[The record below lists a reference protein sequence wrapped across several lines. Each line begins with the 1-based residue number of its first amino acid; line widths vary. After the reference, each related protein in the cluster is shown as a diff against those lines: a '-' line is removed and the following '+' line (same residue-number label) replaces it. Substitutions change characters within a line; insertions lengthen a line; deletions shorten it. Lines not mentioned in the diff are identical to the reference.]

1 MNWAPVLTIVGSDGT
16 QHEVTAASTS
26 IADVVNAING
36 AKAGVT
42 AVQVAAGTD
51 SSGATLYRIQLTS
64 ATGAANAFSIYDG
77 SAASVTAGTAT
88 DLLTQTGAATVS
100 QAQDAEAVL
109 WGGTGAEQTVTS
121 STNTFQ
127 NLLPG
132 VNITATAVTTA
143 PATITIARSNDQVAA
158 KFGSL
163 LTSLSSVFSTIA
175 SKSAVTTTTNTD
187 GTSGV
192 TAGSFT
198 GDSTVRNAQQ
208 QLFNALSYPVGT
220 ISPTDLGITINEDG
234 TFAFDASKLSAALAN
249 DTDGS
254 VTKAMQTIVGRIA
267 DAATA
272 ASDPYTGSIT
282 TSITGDQSTVKQMT
296 DSISDWDTRLADR
309 RATLETTYANLETK
323 LSSLK
328 SQSSWLASQISGL
341 SGSTSS

>member
-1 MNWAPVLTIVGSDGT
+1 MTAAQSAWATNPPVLTIVGSDGT

-132 VNITATAVTTA
+132 VNFTATAVT
-143 PATITIARSNDQVAA
+143 
-158 KFGSL
+158 L
-163 LTSLSSVFSTIA
+163 
-175 SKSAVTTTTNTD
+175 
-187 GTSGV
+187 
-192 TAGSFT
+192 
-198 GDSTVRNAQQ
+198 
-208 QLFNALSYPVGT
+208 
-220 ISPTDLGITINEDG
+220 
-234 TFAFDASKLSAALAN
+234 
-249 DTDGS
+249 
-254 VTKAMQTIVGRIA
+254 
-267 DAATA
+267 
-272 ASDPYTGSIT
+272 
-282 TSITGDQSTVKQMT
+282 
-296 DSISDWDTRLADR
+296 
-309 RATLETTYANLETK
+309 
-323 LSSLK
+323 
-328 SQSSWLASQISGL
+328 
-341 SGSTSS
+341 